1 MVNEMEKA
9 TYSLGALK
17 QCKELARKT
26 TWSTRLKNEHYSR
39 SAEINILFAT
49 CQKLLNSV
57 LFQPDLSPAY
67 DYQQMVKS
75 SNTYTKKQLDTQLR
89 ICHIFI
95 NNQIEAIEKAI
106 QDNSVNITF

>member
-1 MVNEMEKA
+1 M
-9 TYSLGALK
+9 
-17 QCKELARKT
+17 
-26 TWSTRLKNEHYSR
+26 KNEHYSR
-39 SAEINILFAT
+39 SAEINILFAS

-67 DYQQMVKS
+67 DYQQMIE
-75 SNTYTKKQLDTQLR
+75 SNTCTKKQLDTQLR

-106 QDNSVNITF
+106 QDNSVNVTP

>member
-1 MVNEMEKA
+1 M
-9 TYSLGALK
+9 
-17 QCKELARKT
+17 
-26 TWSTRLKNEHYSR
+26 KNEHYSR
-39 SAEINILFAT
+39 SAEINILFAS

-57 LFQPDLSPAY
+57 LFQPDLSHAY
-67 DYQQMVKS
+67 DYQQMVK

-106 QDNSVNITF
+106 QDNSVNVTP